1 MKKRILEMISLFV
14 IVFGVIFF
22 VTFIGIVAL
31 NESGNVEGDSNSYN
45 TDLTYVDIDGNSIN
59 LTDHQGK
66 VIILYFFLLSCSAC
80 KISDPFLAAIEDDY
94 LSSQLLII
102 TITIDTADSE
112 INLNNWRNNL
122 NASWDIVR
130 DDISRTYASNWD
142 VAYTPTAVIIHLNS
156 SFLEIIEGS
165 LDFDAKVRIELQLLI

>member
-102 TITIDTADSE
+102 TITPDPTELNS
-112 INLNNWRNNL
+112 NLYIWKNNL
-122 NASWDIVR
+122 NASWYLVR
-130 DDISRTYASNWD
+130 NDLNYTYSSQWD
-142 VAYTPTAVIIHLNS
+142 LAFTPTTIIIDQDSNFVNKIVGS
-156 SFLEIIEGS
+156 SN
-165 LDFDAKVRIELQLLI
+165 FDTTIRSEIELLI